1 MSTMARPLAHIYL
14 PAAPS
19 SVVPCLSLPA
29 CGSRRCPSLC
39 AGQCALRELQ
49 YLFLDYFER
58 LYPIWRD
65 LNMTDIMLDQ
75 GGSMMSLI
83 APAIEV
89 IRGILYSR
97 RVFHPL
103 SLAIR
108 GVPFPPVLLP
118 ARWNRLCRAV
128 ITLIDNR
135 NGPALSA
142 QEFLPGKFF
151 FACILHYYSLLLLVL
166 YNLRGPVM

>member
-1 MSTMARPLAHIYL
+1 
-14 PAAPS
+14 
-19 SVVPCLSLPA
+19 
-29 CGSRRCPSLC
+29 
-39 AGQCALRELQ
+39 
-49 YLFLDYFER
+49 
-58 LYPIWRD
+58 
-65 LNMTDIMLDQ
+65 MTDIMLDL

-97 RVFHPL
+97 GVLGTL

-142 QEFLPGKFF
+142 QEFLPGNF
-151 FACILHYYSLLLLVL
+151 FACILRYYSLLLLVL